1 MAYHASVMDDHNM
14 IETVSYMQNYW
25 QCDEV
30 EFISVIDL
38 RTVASESHAVV

>member
-1 MAYHASVMDDHNM
+1 MAYHASVMDDHGM
-14 IETVSYMQNYW
+14 IETVSYMLNYW